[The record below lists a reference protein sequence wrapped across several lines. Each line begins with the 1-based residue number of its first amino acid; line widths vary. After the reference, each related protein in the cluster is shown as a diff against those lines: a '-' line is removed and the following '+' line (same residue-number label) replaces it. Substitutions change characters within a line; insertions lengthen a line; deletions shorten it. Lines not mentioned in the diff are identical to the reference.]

1 MYPPPGL
8 AGRLTCV
15 PLVKCGETLPQRP
28 LPVPGH
34 CMGRSSVL
42 AKTGTMGGGVLCQ
55 LRLGQPEYLPTEAKE
70 IENISMPRAT
80 LAPGGV
86 IKYVHSS

>member
-1 MYPPPGL
+1 MCAPCQVWRNPAPEATTGSWPLYGEEQCPGQD
-8 AGRLTCV
+8 RDN
-15 PLVKCGETLPQRP
+15 
-28 LPVPGH
+28 
-34 CMGRSSVL
+34 
-42 AKTGTMGGGVLCQ
+42 GGGVLCQ